1 VQLLIELRKGLYS
14 VGAFYILYFV
24 LLVLMEAID
33 VLIKYWGHTQFR
45 LKQEEIIKQVIDK
58 KDILALLP
66 TGGGKSIC
74 YQVPALM
81 QEGICLV
88 ISPLIALM
96 DDQVR
101 FLKSKGIKSVAIT
114 SGMHY
119 NDIDTALTNCIYGGV
134 KFLYLSPE
142 RLQNELVQTRIKEMK
157 INLITVDEA
166 HCISE
171 WGHNFRPAYR
181 HISEIRELIPETP
194 VLALTATATASV
206 IDDIQDNLDFKEHN
220 LIQSSFIRE
229 NLSYVVDNVEDKK
242 SRLLKLVD
250 KIKSSVIVYVGSRKA
265 AKEIT
270 EFLIANNYSANYY
283 HGGLAAKTRTERQE
297 SWTKNQTRIMV
308 ATNAFGMGID
318 KADVKLVVHMEL
330 PSTIEAY
337 FQEAGRAGRNG
348 EQAYAFLLANKSDV
362 KKQQDLLKLR
372 YPSIAE
378 IKQVYQQLANY
389 FQLAENV
396 LPEDPISFDI
406 INFGERYKMSN
417 LKVYNILKYLEKEE
431 QIKLSDAIHSPSKLM
446 IKVSNAELYK
456 FQIANKYYD
465 NLLKLLLRSY
475 ANLFYNYVIINEQE
489 IATRFNV
496 PIEEILRL
504 LNKLVQLEIVKY
516 SPKNNNSQIT
526 YLKARKDTEKLYLDE
541 NKWEERKKYEQE
553 KLDKITNYISDKE
566 NCRSKM
572 LLHYFGEQESNKCG
586 KCDFC
591 INEKRQKIKDTEYQK
606 IKNEMQ
612 GVLEDK
618 ELTIE
623 EICVL
628 MPNYREQQLI
638 SIIQYLFDNDK
649 IGKFGNKYQW
659 KSN

>member
-1 VQLLIELRKGLYS
+1 
-14 VGAFYILYFV
+14 
-24 LLVLMEAID
+24 MDAID

-45 LKQEEIIKQVIDK
+45 LKQQEIIKQVIDK
-58 KDILALLP
+58 KDTLALLP

-101 FLKSKGIKSVAIT
+101 FLKSKGIKSIAIT

-119 NDIDTALTNCIYGGV
+119 NEIDTALTNCIYGGV

-142 RLQNELVQTRIKEMK
+142 RLQNELVQTRIKEMN

-181 HISEIRELIPETP
+181 HISEIREIIPETP
-194 VLALTATATASV
+194 VLALSATATTSV
-206 IDDIQDNLDFKEHN
+206 IDDIQNNLDFKEHN
-220 LIQSSFIRE
+220 LIQSSFVRK

-250 KIKSSVIVYVGSRKA
+250 KIKSSVIIYVGSRKA

-270 EFLIANNYSANYY
+270 NFLINNNYSANYY
-283 HGGLAAKTRTERQE
+283 HGGLAAKVRTERQE
-297 SWTKNQTRIMV
+297 SWTQNQTRIMV

-318 KADVKLVVHMEL
+318 KPDVKLVVHLEL

-337 FQEAGRAGRNG
+337 FQEAGRAGRDG
-348 EQAYAFLLANKSDV
+348 KQAYAFLLANKSDV
-362 KKQQDLLKLR
+362 KKQQDLITLR
-372 YPSIAE
+372 YPSISE
-378 IKQVYQQLANY
+378 IKTVYQNLANY
-389 FQLAENV
+389 FQLAENE
-396 LPEDPISFDI
+396 LPEQAISFDMVI
-406 INFGERYKMSN
+406 FTERYKISS
-417 LKVYNILKYLEKEE
+417 LKLYNILKYLEKEE
-431 QIKLSDAIHSPSKLM
+431 HIKLSEAIHSPSKLK

-456 FQIANKYYD
+456 FQIANQYYD
-465 NLLKLLLRSY
+465 NFLKLLLRSY
-475 ANLFYNYVIINEQE
+475 ANLFYNYAVINEQE
-489 IATRFNV
+489 IENRFNV
-496 PIEEILRL
+496 SNEEVVRL
-504 LNKLVQLEIVKY
+504 LNKLVQLEIIEY
-516 SPKNNNSQIT
+516 TPKNNNSQIT
-526 YLKARKDTEKLYLDE
+526 YLKARKETEKLYLAE
-541 NKWEERKKYEQE
+541 KKWEERKKYEQE
-553 KLDKITNYISDKE
+553 KLDKITNYIINKNS
-566 NCRSKM
+566 CRSKL

-591 INEKRQKIKDTEYQK
+591 INEKRQKIKETEF
-606 IKNEMQ
+606 NEITNK
-612 GVLEDK
+612 LEKSLKDK

-623 EICVL
+623 EICISI
-628 MPNYREQQLI
+628 PNYNEQKLI
-638 SIIQYLFDNDK
+638 SIIQYLFDNDRV
-649 IGKFGNKYQW
+649 GKFGNKYQW
-659 KSN
+659 KSNK

>member
-1 VQLLIELRKGLYS
+1 
-14 VGAFYILYFV
+14 
-24 LLVLMEAID
+24 MEAVD

-45 LKQEEIIKQVIDK
+45 LKQEEIIKQVIEKRDT
-58 KDILALLP
+58 LALLP

-96 DDQVR
+96 EDQVR
-101 FLKSKGIKSVAIT
+101 FLKSKGIKSVSIT

-119 NDIDTALTNCIYGGV
+119 NDIDTALTNCIYGGI

-142 RLQNELVQTRIKEMK
+142 RLQNELVQTRIKEMN

-181 HISEIRELIPETP
+181 HISEIREIVPDTP
-194 VLALTATATASV
+194 VLALTATATSSV
-206 IDDIQDNLDFKEHN
+206 ITDIQDNLNFKEHN
-220 LIQSSFIRE
+220 LIQSSFVRE
-229 NLSYVVDNVEDKK
+229 NLSYVVDNTEDKK
-242 SRLLKLVD
+242 TRLLKLVN

-270 EFLIANNYSANYY
+270 DFLINNNYSANYY

-308 ATNAFGMGID
+308 ATNAVGMGMD
-318 KADVKLVVHMEL
+318 KPDVKLVVHLEL
-330 PSTIEAY
+330 PATIEAY
-337 FQEAGRAGRNG
+337 FQEAGRAGRDGN
-348 EQAYAFLLANKSDV
+348 QAYAFLIANKTDV

-372 YPSIAE
+372 YPSIKE
-378 IKQVYQQLANY
+378 IKEVYQQLANH

-396 LPEDPISFDI
+396 LPEEAISFDI
-406 INFGERYKMSN
+406 VAFSERYKTSN
-417 LKVYNILKYLEKEE
+417 LKVYNMLKYLEKEE
-431 QIKLSDAIHSPSKLM
+431 QIKLSEAIHSPSKLM
-446 IKVSNAELYK
+446 MKVSNAQLYK

-465 NLLKLLLRSY
+465 NFLKLLLRSY

-489 IATRFNV
+489 IANRFNV
-496 PIEEILRL
+496 TIDEVVRL
-504 LNKLVQLEIVKY
+504 LNKLVQLEIIKY

-526 YLKARKDTEKLYLDE
+526 YLKTRKDTEKLYLGE
-541 NKWEERKKYEQE
+541 RKWEERKKYEQE
-553 KLDKITNYISDKE
+553 KLEKITNYISDKGT
-566 NCRSKM
+566 CRSKL
-572 LLHYFGEQESNKCG
+572 LLHYFGEKESEQCG
-586 KCDFC
+586 KCDYC
-591 INEKRQKIKDTEYQK
+591 VKEKRQKIKEAEYQK
-606 IKNEMQ
+606 ITSSLKEI
-612 GVLEDK
+612 LIDK

-623 EICVL
+623 EICIL
-628 MPNYREQQLI
+628 LPKTDEKQLI
-638 SIIQYLFDNDK
+638 TIIQYLFDNDRV
-649 IGKFGNKYQW
+649 GKFGNKYQW

>member
-1 VQLLIELRKGLYS
+1 
-14 VGAFYILYFV
+14 
-24 LLVLMEAID
+24 MDAID

-45 LKQEEIIKQVIDK
+45 LKQQEIIKQVIDK
-58 KDILALLP
+58 EDTLALLP

-74 YQVPALM
+74 YHVPALM

-101 FLKSKGIKSVAIT
+101 FLKSKGIKSIAIT

-119 NDIDTALTNCIYGGV
+119 NEIDTALTNCIYGGV

-142 RLQNELVQTRIKEMK
+142 RLQNELVQTRIKEMN

-181 HISEIRELIPETP
+181 HISEIREIIPETP
-194 VLALTATATASV
+194 VLALSATATTSV
-206 IDDIQDNLDFKEHN
+206 IDDIQNNLDFKEHN
-220 LIQSSFIRE
+220 LIQSSFVRD

-250 KIKSSVIVYVGSRKA
+250 KIKSSVIIYVGSRKA

-270 EFLIANNYSANYY
+270 NFLINNNYSANYY
-283 HGGLAAKTRTERQE
+283 HGGLAAKVRTERQE
-297 SWTKNQTRIMV
+297 SWTQNQTRIMV

-318 KADVKLVVHMEL
+318 KPDVKLVVHLEL

-337 FQEAGRAGRNG
+337 FQEAGRAGRDGN
-348 EQAYAFLLANKSDV
+348 QAYAFLLANKGDV
-362 KKQQDLLKLR
+362 KKQQDLLTLR

-378 IKQVYQQLANY
+378 IKLVYQNLANY
-389 FQLAENV
+389 FQLAENEM
-396 LPEDPISFDI
+396 PEQAISFDMV
-406 INFGERYKMSN
+406 NFTERYKISS
-417 LKVYNILKYLEKEE
+417 LKVYNMLKYLEKEE
-431 QIKLSDAIHSPSKLM
+431 HIKLSEAIHSPSKLT

-465 NLLKLLLRSY
+465 NFLKLLLRSY

-489 IATRFNV
+489 IANRFNV
-496 PIEEILRL
+496 TIEEVVRL

-516 SPKNNNSQIT
+516 APKNNNSQIT
-526 YLKARKDTEKLYLDE
+526 YLKARKDTEKLYLAE
-541 NKWEERKKYEQE
+541 KKWDERKKYEQE
-553 KLDKITNYISDKE
+553 KLDKITNYIIDKGS
-566 NCRSKM
+566 CRSKL
-572 LLHYFGEQESNKCG
+572 LLHYFGEQESEKCG
-586 KCDFC
+586 KCDIC
-591 INEKRQKIKDTEYQK
+591 INEKRQKIQESEFKEVTNK
-606 IKNEMQ
+606 
-612 GVLEDK
+612 LENILKDK

-628 MPNYREQQLI
+628 MPNYHEQKLI
-638 SIIQYLFDNDK
+638 SIIQYLFDNDRV
-649 IGKFGNKYQW
+649 GKFGNKYQW
-659 KSN
+659 KSNK

>member
-1 VQLLIELRKGLYS
+1 
-14 VGAFYILYFV
+14 
-24 LLVLMEAID
+24 MDAID

-45 LKQEEIIKQVIDK
+45 LKQQEIIKQVIDK
-58 KDILALLP
+58 KDTLALLP

-101 FLKSKGIKSVAIT
+101 FLKSKGIKSIAIT

-119 NDIDTALTNCIYGGV
+119 NEIDTALTNCIYGGV

-142 RLQNELVQTRIKEMK
+142 RLQNELVQTRIKEMN

-181 HISEIRELIPETP
+181 HISEIREIIPDTP
-194 VLALTATATASV
+194 VLALSATATTSV
-206 IDDIQDNLDFKEHN
+206 IDDIQNNLDFKEHN
-220 LIQSSFIRE
+220 LIQSSFVRE

-250 KIKSSVIVYVGSRKA
+250 KIKSSVIIYVGSRKA

-270 EFLIANNYSANYY
+270 NFLLNNNYSANYY
-283 HGGLAAKTRTERQE
+283 HGGLAAKVRTERQE
-297 SWTKNQTRIMV
+297 SWTQNQTRIMV

-318 KADVKLVVHMEL
+318 KPDVKLVVHLEL

-337 FQEAGRAGRNG
+337 FQEAGRAGRDG
-348 EQAYAFLLANKSDV
+348 KQAYAFLLANKGDV
-362 KKQQDLLKLR
+362 KKQQDLLTLR
-372 YPSIAE
+372 YPSISE
-378 IKQVYQQLANY
+378 IKTVYQNLANY
-389 FQLAENV
+389 FQLAENE
-396 LPEDPISFDI
+396 LPEQAISFNMID
-406 INFGERYKMSN
+406 FTERYNMSS
-417 LKVYNILKYLEKEE
+417 LKVYNMLKYLEKEE
-431 QIKLSDAIHSPSKLM
+431 YIRLSEAIHSPSKLT

-465 NLLKLLLRSY
+465 NFLKLLLRSY

-489 IATRFNV
+489 IANRFNV
-496 PIEEILRL
+496 TNEEVVRL

-516 SPKNNNSQIT
+516 APKNNNSQIT
-526 YLKARKDTEKLYLDE
+526 YLKARKDTEKLYLAE
-541 NKWEERKKYEQE
+541 KKWEERKKYEQE
-553 KLDKITNYISDKE
+553 KLNKITNYIIDKDS
-566 NCRSKM
+566 CRSRL
-572 LLHYFGEQESNKCG
+572 LLHYFGETESNKCG
-586 KCDFC
+586 KCDYC
-591 INEKRQKIKDTEYQK
+591 INEKRQKIKESEYK
-606 IKNEMQ
+606 EITNK
-612 GVLEDK
+612 LEEFLKDK

-628 MPNYREQQLI
+628 MPNYHEQQLI
-638 SIIQYLFDNDK
+638 SIIQYLFDNELV
-649 IGKFGNKYQW
+649 GKYGNKYQW
-659 KSN
+659 KSNK

>member
-1 VQLLIELRKGLYS
+1 MKAV
-14 VGAFYILYFV
+14 
-24 LLVLMEAID
+24 D

-45 LKQEEIIKQVIDK
+45 LKQEEIIKQVIEKRDT
-58 KDILALLP
+58 LALLP

-96 DDQVR
+96 EDQVR
-101 FLKSKGIKSVAIT
+101 FLKSKGIKSVSIT

-119 NDIDTALTNCIYGGV
+119 NDIDTALTNCIYGGI

-142 RLQNELVQTRIKEMK
+142 RLQNELVQTRIKEMN

-181 HISEIRELIPETP
+181 HISEIREIVPDSP
-194 VLALTATATASV
+194 VLALTATATSSV
-206 IDDIQDNLDFKEHN
+206 ITDIQDNLNFKEHN
-220 LIQSSFIRE
+220 LIQSSFVRE
-229 NLSYVVDNVEDKK
+229 NLSYVVDNTEDKK
-242 SRLLKLVD
+242 TRLLKLVN

-270 EFLIANNYSANYY
+270 DFLINNNYSANYY
-283 HGGLAAKTRTERQE
+283 HGGLAGKTRTERQE

-318 KADVKLVVHMEL
+318 KPDVKLVVHLEL
-330 PSTIEAY
+330 PATIEAY
-337 FQEAGRAGRNG
+337 FQEAGRAGRDGN
-348 EQAYAFLLANKSDV
+348 QAYAFLLANKTDV

-372 YPSIAE
+372 YPSIKE
-378 IKQVYQQLANY
+378 IKEVYQQLANH

-396 LPEDPISFDI
+396 LPEEAISFDI
-406 INFGERYKMSN
+406 IAFSERYKTSN
-417 LKVYNILKYLEKEE
+417 LKVYNMLKYLEKEE
-431 QIKLSDAIHSPSKLM
+431 QIKLSDAIHTPSKLM
-446 IKVSNAELYK
+446 MKVSNAQLYK

-465 NLLKLLLRSY
+465 NFLKLLLRSY

-489 IATRFNV
+489 IANRFNV
-496 PIEEILRL
+496 TIDEVVRL

-526 YLKARKDTEKLYLDE
+526 YLKARKDTEKLYLGE
-541 NKWEERKKYEQE
+541 RKWEERKKYEQE
-553 KLDKITNYISDKE
+553 KLEKITNYISDKGT
-566 NCRSKM
+566 CRSKL
-572 LLHYFGEQESNKCG
+572 LLHYFGEKESEQCG
-586 KCDFC
+586 KCDYC
-591 INEKRQKIKDTEYQK
+591 IKEKRQKIKEAEYQK
-606 IKNEMQ
+606 ITSSLKEI
-612 GVLEDK
+612 LIEK

-623 EICVL
+623 EICTL
-628 MPNYREQQLI
+628 LPKTDEKQLI
-638 SIIQYLFDNDK
+638 TIIQYLFDNDRV
-649 IGKFGNKYQW
+649 GKFGNKYQW

>member
-1 VQLLIELRKGLYS
+1 
-14 VGAFYILYFV
+14 
-24 LLVLMEAID
+24 MDAID

-45 LKQEEIIKQVIDK
+45 LKQQEIIKQVIDK
-58 KDILALLP
+58 KDTLALLP

-101 FLKSKGIKSVAIT
+101 FLKSKGIKSIAIT

-119 NDIDTALTNCIYGGV
+119 NEIDTALTNCIYGGV

-142 RLQNELVQTRIKEMK
+142 RLQNELVQTRIKEMN

-181 HISEIRELIPETP
+181 HISEIREIIPETP
-194 VLALTATATASV
+194 VLALSATATTNV
-206 IDDIQDNLDFKEHN
+206 IDDIQSNLNFKEHN
-220 LIQSSFIRE
+220 LIQSSFLRE

-250 KIKSSVIVYVGSRKA
+250 KIKSSVIIYVGSRKA
-265 AKEIT
+265 AE
-270 EFLIANNYSANYY
+270 ELSNFLLNNNYSANYY
-283 HGGLAAKTRTERQE
+283 HGGLTTKIRTERQE
-297 SWTKNQTRIMV
+297 SWTQNQTRIMV

-318 KADVKLVVHMEL
+318 KPDVKLVVHLDL

-337 FQEAGRAGRNG
+337 FQESGRAGRNG
-348 EQAYAFLLANKSDV
+348 KQSYAFLLANKGDV
-362 KKQQDLLKLR
+362 KKQQDLLTLR
-372 YPSIAE
+372 YPSTSE
-378 IKQVYQQLANY
+378 IKTVYQNLANY
-389 FQLAENV
+389 FQLAENE
-396 LPEDPISFDI
+396 LPEQAISFDI
-406 INFGERYKMSN
+406 LNFTKRYKVSS
-417 LKVYNILKYLEKEE
+417 LKVHNMLKYLEKEE
-431 QIKLSDAIHSPSKLM
+431 HIKVSEAIHSHSKLT

-465 NLLKLLLRSY
+465 NFLKLLIRSY

-489 IATRFNV
+489 IANRLNV
-496 PIEEILRL
+496 TKQEVVRL
-504 LNKLVQLEIVKY
+504 LNKLVQLEIVNY
-516 SPKNNNSQIT
+516 SPKNNHSQIT
-526 YLKARKDTEKLYLDE
+526 YLKARKDIEKLYLDE
-541 NKWEERKKYEQE
+541 KKWEERKMYEQE
-553 KLDKITNYISDKE
+553 KLYKITNYINDKDS
-566 NCRSKM
+566 CRSKL
-572 LLHYFGEQESNKCG
+572 LLHYFGEKESNKCG

-591 INEKRQKIKDTEYQK
+591 INEKRQKIKESEYK
-606 IKNEMQ
+606 EITNK
-612 GVLEDK
+612 LELILKDQ

-623 EICVL
+623 EICIL
-628 MPNYREQQLI
+628 LPSNHEQQLI
-638 SIIQYLFDNDK
+638 SIIQYLFDNDRV
-649 IGKFGNKYQW
+649 GKFGNKYQW
-659 KSN
+659 KSNK

>member
-1 VQLLIELRKGLYS
+1 
-14 VGAFYILYFV
+14 
-24 LLVLMEAID
+24 MEAVD

-45 LKQEEIIKQVIDK
+45 LKQEEIIKQVIEKRDT
-58 KDILALLP
+58 LALLP

-96 DDQVR
+96 EDQVR
-101 FLKSKGIKSVAIT
+101 FLKSKGIKSVSIT

-119 NDIDTALTNCIYGGV
+119 NDIDTALTNCIYGGI

-142 RLQNELVQTRIKEMK
+142 RLQNELVQTRIKEMN

-181 HISEIRELIPETP
+181 HISEIREIVPDIP
-194 VLALTATATASV
+194 VLALTATATSSV
-206 IDDIQDNLDFKEHN
+206 ITDIQDNLNFKEHN
-220 LIQSSFIRE
+220 LIQSSFVRE
-229 NLSYVVDNVEDKK
+229 NLSYVVDNTEDKK
-242 SRLLKLVD
+242 TRLLKLVN

-270 EFLIANNYSANYY
+270 DFLITNNYSANYY

-318 KADVKLVVHMEL
+318 KPDVKLVVHLEL
-330 PSTIEAY
+330 PATIEAY
-337 FQEAGRAGRNG
+337 FQEAGRAGRDGN
-348 EQAYAFLLANKSDV
+348 QAYAFLLANKTDV

-372 YPSIAE
+372 YPSIKE
-378 IKQVYQQLANY
+378 IKEVYQQLANH

-396 LPEDPISFDI
+396 LPEEAISFDI
-406 INFGERYKMSN
+406 VAFSERYKTSN
-417 LKVYNILKYLEKEE
+417 LKVYNMLKYLEKEE
-431 QIKLSDAIHSPSKLM
+431 QIKLSEAIHSPSKLM
-446 IKVSNAELYK
+446 MKVSNAQLYK

-465 NLLKLLLRSY
+465 NFLKLLLRSY

-489 IATRFNV
+489 IANRFNV
-496 PIEEILRL
+496 TIDEVVRL
-504 LNKLVQLEIVKY
+504 LNKLVQLEIIKY

-526 YLKARKDTEKLYLDE
+526 YLKARKDTEKLYLGE
-541 NKWEERKKYEQE
+541 RKWEERKKYEQE
-553 KLDKITNYISDKE
+553 KLEKITNYISDKGT
-566 NCRSKM
+566 CRSKL
-572 LLHYFGEQESNKCG
+572 LLHYFGEKESKQCG
-586 KCDFC
+586 KCDYC
-591 INEKRQKIKDTEYQK
+591 IKEKRQKIKEAEYQK
-606 IKNEMQ
+606 ITSSLKEI
-612 GVLEDK
+612 LIEK

-623 EICVL
+623 EICTL
-628 MPNYREQQLI
+628 LPKTDEKQLI
-638 SIIQYLFDNDK
+638 TIIQYLFDNDRV
-649 IGKFGNKYQW
+649 GKFGNKYQW

>member
-1 VQLLIELRKGLYS
+1 
-14 VGAFYILYFV
+14 
-24 LLVLMEAID
+24 MDAID

-45 LKQEEIIKQVIDK
+45 LKQQEIIKQVIEK
-58 KDILALLP
+58 KDTLALLP

-142 RLQNELVQTRIKEMK
+142 RLQNELVQTRIKEMN

-181 HISEIRELIPETP
+181 HISEIREIIPETP
-194 VLALTATATASV
+194 ILALTATATASV
-206 IDDIQDNLDFKEHN
+206 IDDIQNNLDFKEHN
-220 LIQSSFIRE
+220 LIQSSFVRE

-242 SRLLKLVD
+242 LRLLKLVD

-270 EFLIANNYSANYY
+270 EFLVANNYSASYY

-318 KADVKLVVHMEL
+318 KPDVKLVVHMEL

-348 EQAYAFLLANKSDV
+348 KQAYAFLLANKSDV
-362 KKQQDLLKLR
+362 KKQQNLLNLR
-372 YPSIAE
+372 YPSITE
-378 IKQVYQQLANY
+378 IKEVYQKLANY
-389 FQLAENV
+389 LQIAKHV
-396 LPEDPISFDI
+396 LPAEAISFDI
-406 INFGERYKMSN
+406 SKFSERYKISN
-417 LKVYNILKYLEKEE
+417 LKAYNILKYLEKEE
-431 QIKLSDAIHSPSKLM
+431 HLKLSDAVHNPSKLM
-446 IKVSNAELYK
+446 IIISNANLYK
-456 FQIANKYYD
+456 FQIANRYYD
-465 NLLKLLLRSY
+465 NFIKLLLRSY
-475 ANLFYNYVIINEQE
+475 TNLFNNYVIINEQE
-489 IATRFNV
+489 IASRFNV
-496 PIEEILRL
+496 TADEVKRL
-504 LNKLVQLEIVKY
+504 LEKLVQLEIVKY
-516 SPKNNNSQIT
+516 LPKNNNGEIT
-526 YLKARKDTEKLYLDE
+526 YLKERKDIEYLYLE
-541 NKWEERKKYEQE
+541 EQKWENRKKYEQD
-553 KLDKITNYISDKE
+553 KLQKITHYITDKKE
-566 NCRSKM
+566 CRSKL
-572 LLHYFGEQESNKCG
+572 LLHYFGEEESEQCG
-586 KCDFC
+586 TCDFC
-591 INEKRQKIKDTEYQK
+591 IYEKRRKIKEVEYQK
-606 IKNEMQ
+606 ITKQ
-612 GVLEDK
+612 LAQVLENK
-618 ELTIE
+618 ELTIQ
-623 EICVL
+623 EICASL
-628 MPNYREQQLI
+628 PSINEQQLI
-638 SIIQYLFDNDK
+638 NIIQFLFDNDK
-649 IGKFGNKYQW
+649 VGKFGNKYQW
-659 KSN
+659 KGI